1 MANSAKNIDNKLI
14 APAKRYADAILEIAK
29 SKNELD
35 KFHEDIK
42 TVCDAYDSS
51 EEFKNFMNHP
61 IIPASEKKDAVKNIF
76 DGKIAPDVL
85 NLVYIL
91 VERNKFSLIDT
102 ILYCFEKG
110 LDEAKNI
117 LRVEVISAV
126 EVDEDLKENLKNKLE
141 NRLNKSVL
149 LEYSINPEIIAGMIL
164 KIQDKTIDGSMA
176 RKLENLQ
183 RKLA

>member
-1 MANSAKNIDNKLI
+1 M
-14 APAKRYADAILEIAK
+14 
-29 SKNELD
+29 
-35 KFHEDIK
+35 
-42 TVCDAYDSS
+42 
-51 EEFKNFMNHP
+51 
-61 IIPASEKKDAVKNIF
+61 
-76 DGKIAPDVL
+76 L

-117 LRVEVISAV
+117 LRVEVVSAV

-141 NRLNKSVL
+141 NRLKKSIVL
-149 LEYSINPEIIAGMIL
+149 DYSINPEIIAGMIL

-176 RKLENLQ
+176 RKLESLQ